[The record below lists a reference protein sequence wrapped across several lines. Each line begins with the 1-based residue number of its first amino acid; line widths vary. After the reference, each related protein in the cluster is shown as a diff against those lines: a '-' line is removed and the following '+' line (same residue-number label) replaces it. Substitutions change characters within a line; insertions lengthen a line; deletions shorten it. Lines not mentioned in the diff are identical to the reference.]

1 MSDPEIISETPISM
15 AELKDELGNIKK
27 RDKELNFR
35 ASKVEE
41 YLNQFVHI
49 KGNQCKEIYEKIVK
63 LQIPRL
69 KDQHIYK
76 IVDIM
81 PATVDELK
89 TVLQGYT
96 ITVNN
101 ENMKK
106 IVDIINEYL
115 PKKDGKKA

>member
-1 MSDPEIISETPISM
+1 MSLF
-15 AELKDELGNIKK
+15 ELKEELSKIKK

-35 ASKVEE
+35 ANKVEE

-49 KGNQCKEIYEKIVK
+49 KDKQYQEIVEKINK

-69 KDQHIYK
+69 KEQHIYK
-76 IVDIM
+76 IIDLM
-81 PATVDELK
+81 PETVEDLK
-89 TVLQGYT
+89 IILQGYT

-106 IVDIINEYL
+106 IVDTINEYL
-115 PKKDGKKA
+115 AKKDGKKA